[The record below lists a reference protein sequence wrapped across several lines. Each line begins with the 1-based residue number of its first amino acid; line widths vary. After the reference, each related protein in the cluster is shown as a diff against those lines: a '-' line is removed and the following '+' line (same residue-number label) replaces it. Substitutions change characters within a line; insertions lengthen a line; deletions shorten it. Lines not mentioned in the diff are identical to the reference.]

1 MESGMMEQQQTT
13 IESINGLAEIA
24 EYMNDEELNT
34 ALTFIAKVI
43 LKPDIPL
50 NVVTVEIVRLQA
62 IAAKM
67 AFKATWM
74 ANVDKS
80 DRGKKNLYYTAAES
94 INNLVSALKYIA
106 R

>member
-1 MESGMMEQQQTT
+1 MEQQQTT
-13 IESINGLAEIA
+13 IDSINGLAEIA

-67 AFKATWM
+67 ALKATWM

>member
-1 MESGMMEQQQTT
+1 MV
-13 IESINGLAEIA
+13 NGLAEIA
-24 EYMNDEELNT
+24 DYMEDEELT
-34 ALTFIAKVI
+34 QALTFIAKI
-43 LKPDIPL
+43 IIKPDIPL
-50 NVVTVEIVRLQA
+50 NVATIEIVRLQA

-94 INNLVSALKYIA
+94 INNLVSALKYIT

>member
-1 MESGMMEQQQTT
+1 MSEQTT
-13 IESINGLAEIA
+13 IDSINGLAEIA

>member
-1 MESGMMEQQQTT
+1 MVEQEVKNDKTT
-13 IESINGLAEIA
+13 IEQVNGLAEIA
-24 EYMNDEELNT
+24 DFMQDEELT
-34 ALTFIAKVI
+34 SALTMVAKLI

-50 NVVTVEIVRLQA
+50 NVATVEIVRLQA

-74 ANVDKS
+74 TNVEKG
-80 DRGKKNLYYTAAES
+80 DRAKKNIYYTAAES
-94 INNLVSALKYIA
+94 INELVAALKYIT

>member
-1 MESGMMEQQQTT
+1 MEQQQTT
-13 IESINGLAEIA
+13 IDSINGLAEIA

-34 ALTFIAKVI
+34 ALTFIAKII

-67 AFKATWM
+67 AFRATWM